1 MSDVSEKLKKLIA
14 EELGREES
22 EVTPEA
28 SFINDLGADSLEMAE
43 MMMKLEE
50 AFGITI
56 NEEDSQSLKTV
67 GDVTEYI
74 EKALGLPP
82 SPRKSNP
89 VASDDIRM
97 RSKSSK

>member
-74 EKALGLPP
+74 EKAL
-82 SPRKSNP
+82 
-89 VASDDIRM
+89 
-97 RSKSSK
+97 SSK